1 MRQLIEQTKDK
12 KETGAFS
19 ASFEQ
24 ISRDIVDSKKVLSD
38 EINPEIS
45 IVRENKE
52 RLRAKLLSN
61 IEKSKTEVVR
71 LSNVLKTEIILKE
84 VHQVAS
90 LI

>member
-1 MRQLIEQTKDK
+1 MRQIIEQTRDK
-12 KETGAFS
+12 EETGASS

-24 ISRDIVDSKKVLSD
+24 IARDIVDSKRVLND
-38 EINPEIS
+38 EINPEIT
-45 IVRENKE
+45 IIKDNKE
-52 RLRAKLLSN
+52 RLKSKLLSN

>member
-1 MRQLIEQTKDK
+1 MRQIIEQTRE
-12 KETGAFS
+12 KEEMRS

-24 ISRDIVDSKKVLSD
+24 IARDIVDSKRVLN
-38 EINPEIS
+38 EEVNPEIS
-45 IVRENKE
+45 IIRENKE
-52 RLRAKLLSN
+52 KLKSKLLSN
-61 IEKSKTEVVR
+61 IEKSRTEVVR

>member
-1 MRQLIEQTKDK
+1 MRQIIEQTRE
-12 KETGAFS
+12 KEEMRS

-24 ISRDIVDSKKVLSD
+24 IARDIVDSKRVLN
-38 EINPEIS
+38 EEVNPEIS
-45 IVRENKE
+45 IIRENKE
-52 RLRAKLLSN
+52 KLKSKLLSN

>member
-1 MRQLIEQTKDK
+1 MLN
-12 KETGAFS
+12 
-19 ASFEQ
+19 
-24 ISRDIVDSKKVLSD
+24 D

-45 IVRENKE
+45 IIKDNKD
-52 RLRAKLLSN
+52 RLKSKLLSN

>member
-1 MRQLIEQTKDK
+1 MRQIIEQTRE
-12 KETGAFS
+12 KEEMRS

-24 ISRDIVDSKKVLSD
+24 IARDIVDSKRVLN
-38 EINPEIS
+38 EEVNPEIS

-52 RLRAKLLSN
+52 KLKSKLLSN

>member
-1 MRQLIEQTKDK
+1 MRQIIEQTRE
-12 KETGAFS
+12 KEGTSASS

-24 ISRDIVDSKKVLSD
+24 IARDIVDSKRVLND

-45 IVRENKE
+45 IIKDNKD
-52 RLRAKLLSN
+52 RLKSKLLSN

>member
-1 MRQLIEQTKDK
+1 MRQIIEQTRE
-12 KETGAFS
+12 KEETRY

-24 ISRDIVDSKKVLSD
+24 IAKDIVDSKRVLND

-45 IVRENKE
+45 IIRENKE
-52 RLRAKLLSN
+52 KLKSKLLSN
-61 IEKSKTEVVR
+61 IEKSRTEVVR

>member
-1 MRQLIEQTKDK
+1 MRQIIEQTRE
-12 KETGAFS
+12 KEEKSTS
-19 ASFEQ
+19 PASFEQ
-24 ISRDIVDSKKVLSD
+24 IARDIVDSKRVLND

-45 IVRENKE
+45 IIKDNKD
-52 RLRAKLLSN
+52 RLKSKLLSN

>member
-1 MRQLIEQTKDK
+1 MRQIIEQTRDK
-12 KETGAFS
+12 EETGASS

-24 ISRDIVDSKKVLSD
+24 IARDIVDSKRVLND

-45 IVRENKE
+45 IIKDNKE
-52 RLRAKLLSN
+52 RLKSKLLSN

>member
-1 MRQLIEQTKDK
+1 MR
-12 KETGAFS
+12 S

-24 ISRDIVDSKKVLSD
+24 IARDIVDSKRVLN
-38 EINPEIS
+38 EEVNPEIS
-45 IVRENKE
+45 IIRENKE
-52 RLRAKLLSN
+52 KLKSKLLSN

-71 LSNVLKTEIILKE
+71 LNNVLKTEIILKE